1 MVAVRGFIT
10 AGWYQ
15 ALLAAAVVYV
25 CPAAAQQP
33 VDLELV
39 LAVDISSSVSRDE
52 YALQMGGLAAAF
64 RDPAV
69 VAAIAR
75 NSEAREA
82 AGGGG

>member
-1 MVAVRGFIT
+1 MVAARGSKL
-10 AGWYQ
+10 
-15 ALLAAAVVYV
+15 LLAALVYA

-52 YALQMGGLAAAF
+52 YELQMGGLAAAF

-69 VAAIAR
+69 IAGF
-75 NSEAREA
+75 ELREA
-82 AGGGG
+82 AEFVALEYGDGP